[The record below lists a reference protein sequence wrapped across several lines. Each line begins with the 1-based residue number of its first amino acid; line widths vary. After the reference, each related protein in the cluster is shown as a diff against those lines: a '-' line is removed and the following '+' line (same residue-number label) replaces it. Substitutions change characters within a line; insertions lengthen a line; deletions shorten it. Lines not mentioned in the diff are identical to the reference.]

1 MNINTM
7 RRLDCWLGV
16 PTCWVLTQLRR
27 AATLLRGRTPAGP
40 PRRIVIVKL
49 AEQGA
54 TVLAGPA
61 LRRAI
66 QMVGAENVFFLVFEE
81 NRPILDF
88 MRLIPPENVI
98 AIRTKG
104 LVRFAGDTLRAL
116 ARMRREK
123 IDTAVDFEFFARSS
137 AVLSY
142 LSGARRRVGFH
153 GFAGGGPYRGDLM
166 THRLSFNSHLHAGD
180 IFLMQVEAITADPDT
195 LPALNLRFKKEP
207 DAMLP
212 SEQGSSNAPG
222 SFRASDADTAS
233 VRRTLRELLG
243 KDDVTPLILLN
254 ANCSDL
260 LPLRKWPQ
268 ERYLE
273 LARRLLRQYPEL
285 NIAFTGAPSEAGP
298 VAELARSVGSDRC
311 VNMAGRTSMSE
322 LMALYNLAEV
332 LITND
337 SGPAHFASLTGI
349 DVVTLFGPE
358 TPAAFGVR
366 SPRSHILWAGLACSP
381 CVNAYNNRLS
391 ACRNNLCMQQIT
403 VDQVFRTVC
412 EAYESRRA
420 HVAVT

>member
-1 MNINTM
+1 
-7 RRLDCWLGV
+7 
-16 PTCWVLTQLRR
+16 
-27 AATLLRGRTPAGP
+27 
-40 PRRIVIVKL
+40 
-49 AEQGA
+49 
-54 TVLAGPA
+54 
-61 LRRAI
+61 
-66 QMVGAENVFFLVFEE
+66 
-81 NRPILDF
+81 
-88 MRLIPPENVI
+88 
-98 AIRTKG
+98 
-104 LVRFAGDTLRAL
+104 
-116 ARMRREK
+116 
-123 IDTAVDFEFFARSS
+123 
-137 AVLSY
+137 
-142 LSGARRRVGFH
+142 
-153 GFAGGGPYRGDLM
+153 
-166 THRLSFNSHLHAGD
+166 
-180 IFLMQVEAITADPDT
+180 
-195 LPALNLRFKKEP
+195 
-207 DAMLP
+207 
-212 SEQGSSNAPG
+212 
-222 SFRASDADTAS
+222 FRASDADTAS

>member
-7 RRLDCWLGV
+7 RRLDCWTGI
-16 PTCWVLTQLRR
+16 PACWVLTRLRR
-27 AATLLRGRTPAGP
+27 LGSLLRTEAADGP
-40 PRRIVIVKL
+40 PRRIAIIKL

-54 TVLAGPA
+54 TVLAAPA

-66 QMVGAENVFFLVFEE
+66 DLVGAQNVFFVVFEE
-81 NRPILDF
+81 NRPILDL
-88 MRLIPPENVI
+88 MGMIPPENVI

-104 LVRFAGDTLRAL
+104 LKRFAGDVLAAL
-116 ARMRREK
+116 ARMRRER

-137 AVLSY
+137 AVLAY

-166 THRLSFNSHLHAGD
+166 THRLSYNSHLHAGEV
-180 IFLMQVEAITADPDT
+180 FRMQIEAVTAEARS
-195 LPALNLRFKKEP
+195 LPGLDLRLEPATDNLARH
-207 DAMLP
+207 MP
-212 SEQGSSNAPG
+212 SE
-222 SFRASDADTAS
+222 SDIAS
-233 VRRTLRELLG
+233 VQRSLRELLG
-243 KDDVTPLILLN
+243 KETVTPLVLLN

-260 LPLRKWPQ
+260 LPLRKWPE

-273 LARRLLRQYPEL
+273 LARRLLERYPEL
-285 NIAFTGAPSEAGP
+285 HIAFTGAPSEAGP
-298 VAELARSVGSDRC
+298 VSRLAQSVGSDRC
-311 VNMAGRTSMSE
+311 VNMAGRTTLRE
-322 LMALYNLAEV
+322 LMALYELSEV

-366 SPRSHILWAGLACSP
+366 SPRSHILWAHLACSP

-391 ACRNNLCMQQIT
+391 ACRNNLCMQRIT
-403 VDQVFRTVC
+403 VDQVFLTVC
-412 EAYESRRA
+412 EAYEARVRA
-420 HVAVT
+420 LPTN

>member
-7 RRLDCWLGV
+7 RRLDRWLGV
-16 PTCWVLTQLRR
+16 PACWALTQWRR
-27 AATLLRGRTPAGP
+27 LGSLVRSESMPAA
-40 PRRIVIVKL
+40 PRRIAIIKL

-66 QMVGAENVFFLVFEE
+66 ESVGANNVFFVVFEE
-81 NRPILDF
+81 NRPILDL
-88 MRLIPPENVI
+88 MGLIPESNVI

-104 LVRFAGDTLRAL
+104 MMRFPREVFIAL
-116 ARMRREK
+116 ARMRREG

-137 AVLSY
+137 AVLAY
-142 LSGARRRVGFH
+142 LSGASRRVGFH

-166 THRLSFNSHLHAGD
+166 THRLSFNAHLHAGEV
-180 IFLMQVEAITADPDT
+180 FLMQVEAITADPAS
-195 LPALNLRFKKEP
+195 LPALDLRLEP
-207 DAMLP
+207 DHDNVGTRYSP
-212 SEQGSSNAPG
+212 RP
-222 SFRASDADTAS
+222 ADTAS
-233 VRRTLRELLG
+233 VQRSLRELLG
-243 KDDVTPLILLN
+243 KQDVLPLILLN

-260 LPLRKWPQ
+260 LPLRKWPEQ
-268 ERYLE
+268 RYLE
-273 LARRLLRQYPEL
+273 LARRLLAKYPEL
-285 NIAFTGAPSEAGP
+285 HIAFTGAPAEAEP
-298 VAELARSVGSDRC
+298 VARLARSVGSPR
-311 VNMAGRTSMSE
+311 VANMAGRTTLRE
-322 LMALYNLAEV
+322 LMALYDMAEV

-366 SPRSHILWAGLACSP
+366 SPRSHILWKNLACSP

-403 VDQVFRTVC
+403 VDDVFQTVC
-412 EAYESRRA
+412 HAYEVRHPHIA
-420 HVAVT
+420 APTP

>member
-16 PTCWVLTQLRR
+16 PACWTLTWLRR
-27 AATLLRGRTPAGP
+27 LGSLFRSEQQEP
-40 PRRIVIVKL
+40 PRRIAIVKL

-54 TVLAGPA
+54 TVLAAGA
-61 LRRAI
+61 IRRAI
-66 QMVGAENVFFLVFEE
+66 EMVGADNVFFVVFEE
-81 NRPILDF
+81 NRPILDL
-88 MRLIPPENVI
+88 MNMIPERNVI

-104 LVRFAGDTLRAL
+104 LTRFAGDLFRAL
-116 ARMRREK
+116 ARMRRER

-166 THRLSFNSHLHAGD
+166 THRLSFNSHLHAAE
-180 IFLMQVEAITADPDT
+180 IFRMQIEAVAADADS
-195 LPALNLRFKKEP
+195 LPALDLRLDP
-207 DAMLP
+207 A
-212 SEQGSSNAPG
+212 
-222 SFRASDADTAS
+222 RDTAAIYTPRATDSAS
-233 VRRTLRELLG
+233 VERSLRELLR
-243 KDDVTPLILLN
+243 KDTITPLILLN

-273 LARRLLRQYPEL
+273 LARRLLAKYPEVS
-285 NIAFTGAPSEAGP
+285 IAFTGAPSEAGP
-298 VAELARSVGSDRC
+298 VTKLAQSVGSDRV
-311 VNMAGRTSMSE
+311 VNMAGRTTLRE
-322 LMALYNLAEV
+322 LMALYDMAEV

-337 SGPAHFASLTGI
+337 SGPAHFASLTRI
-349 DVVTLFGPE
+349 NVVTLFGPE

-366 SPRSHILWAGLACSP
+366 SPRSHVLWTGLACSP

-391 ACRNNLCMQQIT
+391 ACRSNLCMQQIT
-403 VDQVFRTVC
+403 VDKVFETVC
-412 EAYESRRA
+412 QAYEARQPRA
-420 HVAVT
+420 AAMG